1 MIGDSWQLR
10 KHSLLGHWAA
20 HSAEPPGPWQNGR
33 MRRGG
38 EKRWGCHRV
47 GRAGR
52 EPGGGTA
59 ELVPTPGE
67 KCIQIRMDR
76 RRHVGGGIKNKTPK
90 KFSGVFFLFL
100 IYYNVILIY
109 FSPSNPLFEINSLSI
124 PFKNK
129 SKDFTGLLVSLLR
142 WLKGLECKI

>member
-20 HSAEPPGPWQNGR
+20 HSAEPPGPWQKGR

-67 KCIQIRMDR
+67 KYIQIRMDR
-76 RRHVGGGIKNKTPK
+76 RRHVGVGGGGLKTK
-90 KFSGVFFLFL
+90 RQRNSVFVFFFVVSNILQCNFNLF
-100 IYYNVILIY
+100 
-109 FSPSNPLFEINSLSI
+109 FSSTF
-124 PFKNK
+124 
-129 SKDFTGLLVSLLR
+129 
-142 WLKGLECKI
+142 